1 MQARLFPQAPPALF
15 VLAGFVF
22 LFLLL
27 SRESSIVDDLP
38 AFLPLSDNYF
48 YVELSGET
56 DSPGVYQ
63 INDGLLPAGVIDL
76 TNEDI
81 EAILLRPLEWARPL
95 QDGENIEIIEK
106 EQKISSFRR
115 DWMTASHRVSLGVPL
130 HPDRMSFDDW
140 QFLPGIGEAL
150 ARRLE
155 LDRQENGE
163 FMSLEGLLRVK
174 GVGLKSIERWRIFF
188 SDM

>member
-1 MQARLFPQAPPALF
+1 MQAKLYHHTPPALF
-15 VLAGFVF
+15 VLTVFVF

-27 SRESSIVDDLP
+27 SRESSIVDDFP

-48 YVELSGET
+48 YVELSGEI

-63 INDGLLPAGVIDL
+63 INDGLLPSGVINMTNAGV
-76 TNEDI
+76 EDVF
-81 EAILLRPLEWARPL
+81 LRSLEWARPL
-95 QDGENIEIIEK
+95 EDGENIEIIEK

-115 DWMTASHRVSLGVPL
+115 DWMPASHRVSMGLPL
-130 HPDRMSFDDW
+130 HPDHMSFDDW

-155 LDRQENGE
+155 LDRQINGE
-163 FMSLEGLLRVK
+163 FVSLEGLLRVK
-174 GVGLKSIERWRIFF
+174 GVGLKSIERWRTFF
-188 SDM
+188 